1 MTVQTIDTD
10 QISSLQEHIDKAT
23 ALEPARIAEIRVF
36 TAQLLEQE
44 LPVLPIVGA
53 GASYDCGMR
62 LANALGEDLYRDYM
76 NNPDYA
82 SEPRDAVKKDL
93 ADVAQAI
100 HNAAGQ
106 VAVVKAIGL
115 DDPTLWPD
123 AEKLPE
129 HFCLYRVLSRLA
141 RESLFAEVI
150 GFNYDCAKEA
160 GLKREGFQLSPN
172 TIAGRK
178 WSDHATVIADKQ
190 TMYKPPRKG
199 ALTYHKAHGCAHRV
213 RELALT
219 DEAKAAETIIVCSE
233 QLTNWRNDLW
243 MAERL
248 RDRARESLLVL
259 IGFSAQDAAVHGELK
274 RVLDEIYQELPAEG
288 KPRLVTIDAKP
299 ETPVLRGLVKSGLGG
314 ELPLPGVV
322 TEINVSTSSTTAVA
336 LVLLTEYLRL
346 ILAYQLEVGDY
357 TLPDGLDEQIAA
369 LVIAAPLMLRWTY
382 LLRVPAKDQYVQTI
396 NMEQAA
402 HGGYVPFTVD
412 PRGAVLALETR
423 VKLREALSIVG
434 PESTRETLTDH
445 GFITRAGFAYLP
457 VALTLEELLAACQPG
472 GTIERARG
480 TLGAPSKIER
490 ILVTLQDDVLQGVNA
505 DTGAEVVVPA

>member
-1 MTVQTIDTD
+1 MTVQTIDKD
-10 QISSLQEHIDKAT
+10 QIRSLQEHIDKAT
-23 ALEPARIAEIRVF
+23 ALEPARVAEIRALV
-36 TAQLLEQE
+36 AQLLEQD

-53 GASYDCGMR
+53 GASHDCGMR
-62 LANALGEDLYRDYM
+62 LASALGKDLYWDYM

-82 SEPRDAVKKDL
+82 SEPRDAVKEDL

-100 HNAAGQ
+100 HNAADQ
-106 VAVVKAIGL
+106 IAVVKAIGL
-115 DDPTLWPD
+115 DDPALWPD
-123 AEKLPE
+123 AENVPE

-141 RESLFAEVI
+141 REDLFEEVI

-160 GLKREGFQLSPN
+160 GLKREGFQLSQK

-199 ALTYHKAHGCAHRV
+199 ALTYHKAHGCAHRF
-213 RELALT
+213 RELALV
-219 DEAKAAETIIVCSE
+219 DEAKAAETIIICSE
-233 QLTNWRNDLW
+233 QLTNWRDDLW

-259 IGFSAQDAAVHGELK
+259 IGFSAQDAVVHGELK
-274 RVLDEIYQELPAEG
+274 KVLDEIYKELPPEG

-299 ETPVLRGLVKSGLGG
+299 EAPVLRGLIKSGLGG
-314 ELPLPGVV
+314 EMPPSGVV

-346 ILAYQLEVGDY
+346 ALASHLEGGDY
-357 TLPDGLDEQIAA
+357 ALPDGLDEQIAA
-369 LVIAAPLMLRWTY
+369 LAIAAPLMLRWTY
-382 LLRVPAKDQYVQTI
+382 LLRAPSQDQYVQKI

-402 HGGYVPFTVD
+402 HGGYVPLTVD
-412 PRGAVLALETR
+412 PRAAALALETR
-423 VKLREALSIVG
+423 VKLREALSIAG
-434 PESTRETLTDH
+434 PESARETLTDH

-457 VALTLEELLAACQPG
+457 VALTLEELLAACRPG
-472 GTIERARG
+472 GTIERARV
-480 TLGAPSKIER
+480 TLGVPSKIER
-490 ILVTLQDDVLQGVNA
+490 ILVTLQDDVLRGVNA
-505 DTGAEVVVPA
+505 DTGAEVVLPA